1 MKPAAASPQVLVVD
15 DERDI
20 RELLLLTLRR
30 MDLTGLEAPDIA
42 GAKRALQ
49 EQSPRLCLTDMRLP
63 DGDGLELVEFARKR
77 HPGIPIVVI
86 TAHGNVES
94 AVRALKA
101 GAFDFIGKP
110 IDLAQLRALIRNAL
124 RLPADSAG
132 PPRRTRLVGDSPAIR
147 HLLAETARLARGQA
161 PVYIHGETGTGKE
174 LVARLIH
181 EQGPRRNGRFVP
193 VNCAAIPAELVE
205 SELFGHRKGSFTG
218 ATGHRDGL
226 FQAADGGS
234 LFLDEITDLPAS
246 FQVKLLRA
254 IQERSVRAVGAER
267 ERPVDARILS
277 AAQQPLEPLVASGRF
292 RRDLYYRVQVIALHV
307 PPLRERREDI
317 PPLAE
322 AVLQRLAR
330 RADRAPPRLSAAA
343 LKRLRRYDYP
353 GNVRELENI
362 LERAL
367 TLCDAGTVSPEH
379 LRLPDAPQ
387 QAGSQTAA
395 EEAPAPAA
403 GLDRQLDDVAK
414 GKILAALQQTR
425 WNRTRAAKLLGLSL
439 RALRYRL
446 KKLNLE

>member
-1 MKPAAASPQVLVVD
+1 MKPAAANPQVLVVD

-30 MDLTGLEAPDIA
+30 MELAGLEAPDIA

-63 DGDGLELVEFARKR
+63 DGDGLELVKFAQKR
-77 HPGIPIVVI
+77 HPGIPIIVI

-110 IDLAQLRALIRNAL
+110 VDLAQLRTLIRNAL
-124 RLPADSAG
+124 QLPADSAAT
-132 PPRRTRLVGDSPAIR
+132 RTRLVGNSPAIR

-267 ERPVDARILS
+267 ERPVDVRILS

-317 PPLAE
+317 PPLAA

-367 TLCDAGTVSPEH
+367 TLCDSGTVSPEH
-379 LRLPDAPQ
+379 LRLPAASPQAAPEE
-387 QAGSQTAA
+387 AP
-395 EEAPAPAA
+395 EEAPAPEA

>member
-1 MKPAAASPQVLVVD
+1 MKPAAANPQVLVVD

-30 MDLTGLEAPDIA
+30 MELAGLEAPDIA

-63 DGDGLELVEFARKR
+63 DGDGLELVKFAQKR
-77 HPGIPIVVI
+77 HPGIPIIVI

-110 IDLAQLRALIRNAL
+110 VDLAQLRTLIRNAL
-124 RLPADSAG
+124 QLPADSAAT
-132 PPRRTRLVGDSPAIR
+132 RTRLVGNSPAIR

-234 LFLDEITDLPAS
+234 LFLDEIADLPAS

-267 ERPVDARILS
+267 ERPVDVRILS

-317 PPLAE
+317 PPLAA

-367 TLCDAGTVSPEH
+367 TLCDSGTVSPEH
-379 LRLPDAPQ
+379 LRLPAASPRAAP
-387 QAGSQTAA
+387 
-395 EEAPAPAA
+395 EEAPAPEA